1 MNDAIHKNENELNV
15 IPNLTLMAFIS
26 TLDWVHFYI
35 SRTFLFRTRKI
46 ALTSI
51 FMFGRSN
58 SLISKQWN
66 MLHSLSLFSQSHDSS
81 EALKETKR
89 LERLG
94 KAFEEQQQRQGKSVD
109 NKSSTMLS
117 SPENHNIIRHYCSL
131 TFRAIYCTCA
141 FLVPS
146 AFLLLH

>member
-58 SLISKQWN
+58 SLISK
-66 MLHSLSLFSQSHDSS
+66 
-81 EALKETKR
+81 
-89 LERLG
+89 
-94 KAFEEQQQRQGKSVD
+94 
-109 NKSSTMLS
+109 
-117 SPENHNIIRHYCSL
+117 
-131 TFRAIYCTCA
+131 
-141 FLVPS
+141 
-146 AFLLLH
+146 